1 MHTFI
6 QGVHYEQSQHE
17 KEREEW
23 QRDLEEKAAQRP
35 AQK

>member
-6 QGVHYEQSQHE
+6 QGIHYEQSQFE

-23 QRDLEEKAAQRP
+23 QRYLEEKASQGP
-35 AQK
+35 TQK